1 MSAGYFGKRE
11 KTPSTLRTLYACIFN
26 RSCKRRADLRAKY
39 WGLITCSHI
48 LHRHGVFDAYGHIS
62 VRNPDNHDAFY
73 MSRNLSPALMQF
85 ADDIVEYKIENAEP
99 MEKHAPN
106 GFAERCIHSEIY
118 KKFPDVNA
126 VVHAHTTE
134 VLPFT
139 ISGVPLRAPMHMAGF
154 LATEVPVW
162 DISSAYSSKDRQD
175 LLVTTTSLGRDL
187 AAVFKPATSTGFL
200 YQKMRSALPTTIGGT
215 NADPSTTPEH
225 NVVLM
230 RGHGFTTLADS
241 LEAVIFQAIYTV
253 EAAKV
258 QSRALVMQNAYF
270 GSVVEGKVDVEA
282 GGKIKSAKVKREG
295 EIKYLSERETA
306 DSWAF
311 NKETVMRPWQLW
323 CREVETSPLYRNDVK
338 LAEEHTI

>member
-1 MSAGYFGKRE
+1 MSQGYFGKRE
-11 KTPSTLRTLYACIFN
+11 KTYIE
-26 RSCKRRADLRAKY
+26 DLY

-48 LHRHGVFDAYGHIS
+48 LHRRGVFDAYGHIS

-73 MSRNLSPALMQF
+73 MSRNLPPALMQS
-85 ADDIVEYKIENAEP
+85 ADDIVEYKLEDAEP
-99 MEKHAPN
+99 MEKDAPK

-126 VVHAHTTE
+126 VVHAHATE

-139 ISGVPLRAPMHMAGF
+139 ISGVPLKAPIHMAGF
-154 LATEVPVW
+154 LGTEVPVW
-162 DISSAYSSKDRQD
+162 DISSAYASKDRHD
-175 LLVTTTSLGRDL
+175 LLVTTTALGHNL
-187 AAVFKPATSTGFL
+187 AAAFKPATSSGFL

-241 LEAVIFQAIYTV
+241 LEAVTFQAIYTV

-258 QSRALVMQNAYF
+258 QSQAILMQNAYF

-282 GGKIKSAKVKREG
+282 GGKIKSAKVKGEG
-295 EIKYLSERETA
+295 EIKYLSDRETA
-306 DSWAF
+306 DAWVF

-323 CREVETSPLYRNDVK
+323 CREVEISPLYRIDVK
-338 LAEEHTI
+338 MAEENKR